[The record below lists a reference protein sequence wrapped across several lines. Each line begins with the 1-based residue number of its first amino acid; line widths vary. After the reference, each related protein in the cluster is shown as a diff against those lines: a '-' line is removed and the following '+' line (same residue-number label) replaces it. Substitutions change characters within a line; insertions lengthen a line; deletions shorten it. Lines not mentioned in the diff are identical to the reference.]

1 MGKHIIEQAVGSTAD
16 RQFRAILECLPA
28 SLHETM
34 TAPGTA
40 AARSQVA
47 HLAGNA
53 R

>member
-1 MGKHIIEQAVGSTAD
+1 MGDHIIEQAVGSSAN
-16 RQFRAILECLPA
+16 RQFRAIPGGLPA
-28 SLHETM
+28 SLREIM